1 MSNNPLFNVGEA
13 VDELVTIGDFIRWG
27 ASRFN
32 EAELFFG
39 HGTDNAWDESV
50 LLVLAAVNLPWDVEK
65 RVYDSRLTSTER
77 ERIVELL
84 FRRIEERVPAA
95 YLTHQAWFCGMP
107 FYVDERVLVPRS
119 RIAEMIQQGFA
130 PYLKMK
136 PKHILDMCTG
146 SGCIGIAAAMKYT
159 QAEVDLVDLSDDAL
173 DVAQHNIEL
182 YGLDERVI
190 AMESNLFEN
199 VPPIKYDLIL
209 TNPPYVDAD
218 DLATMPAEFHQEPV
232 LGLEAGDDG
241 LDLAKRIL
249 RAAPD
254 FLSEDGLL
262 VCEVGNSEVAL
273 QELFPQVPFDWQHFK
288 RGGHGVFV
296 LTARELVE
304 HQAAFAEN

>member
-1 MSNNPLFNVGEA
+1 MSDNPSFNVREA
-13 VDELVTIGDFIRWG
+13 IDELKTIGDFIRWG

-50 LLVLAAVNLPWDVEK
+50 VLVLAAVNLPWDADK
-65 RVYDSRLTSTER
+65 RVYDSRLTLSER
-77 ERIVELL
+77 ERVTQLLEQRIVQ
-84 FRRIEERVPAA
+84 RIPAA

-119 RIAEMIQQGFA
+119 PIGELIESGFR
-130 PYLKMK
+130 PYLKQE
-136 PKHILDMCTG
+136 PRHILDMCTG
-146 SGCIGIAAAMKYT
+146 SGCIGIAAAMKY
-159 QAEVDLVDLSDDAL
+159 ADADVDLVDLSDDAL

-182 YGLDERVI
+182 YGLDERVVAI
-190 AMESNLFEN
+190 ESDLFN
-199 VPPIKYDLIL
+199 DVPEIKYDLIL
-209 TNPPYVDAD
+209 SNPPYVDAD
-218 DLATMPAEFHQEPV
+218 DLASMPDEFHKEPV

-249 RAAPD
+249 YAAPD
-254 FLSEDGLL
+254 YLSENGVL

-273 QELFPQVPFDWQHFK
+273 AQIFPDVPFEWNRFE

-296 LTARELVE
+296 LTAEQLLEHREL
-304 HQAAFAEN
+304 FAPE